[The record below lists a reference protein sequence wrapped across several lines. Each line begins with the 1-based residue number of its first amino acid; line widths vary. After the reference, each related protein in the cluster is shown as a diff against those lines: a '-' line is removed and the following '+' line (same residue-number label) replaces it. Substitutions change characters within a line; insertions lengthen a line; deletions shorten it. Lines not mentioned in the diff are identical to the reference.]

1 MNQLLKTLRD
11 FGLSSYEASAYVAL
25 VSSGETTAREV
36 SRKAGIPRTKVYE
49 VLNRLVEKGFAEVQ
63 PGSPAI
69 FRAIEPAKIAARMQ
83 RDFNERLGKML
94 KAFEEL
100 KMDEKSESK
109 LVWISRGRWAVENRL
124 REFLRENDKVM
135 VFCITENFASVLS
148 EVRGEHR
155 VLLYQKFRVPENIRE
170 FRVLDLGRIK
180 KAKDGFVARFA
191 EIIEGTEAG
200 KPEILII
207 SEGSSILALS
217 HGEEYLA
224 LSIHLPLIVALQ
236 KRMFDTLYES
246 YC

>member
-1 MNQLLKTLRD
+1 M
-11 FGLSSYEASAYVAL
+11 
-25 VSSGETTAREV
+25 
-36 SRKAGIPRTKVYE
+36 
-49 VLNRLVEKGFAEVQ
+49 
-63 PGSPAI
+63 
-69 FRAIEPAKIAARMQ
+69 
-83 RDFNERLGKML
+83 
-94 KAFEEL
+94 
-100 KMDEKSESK
+100 
-109 LVWISRGRWAVENRL
+109 ENRL

-200 KPEILII
+200 KPDILII

-217 HGEEYLA
+217 QGGEYLA